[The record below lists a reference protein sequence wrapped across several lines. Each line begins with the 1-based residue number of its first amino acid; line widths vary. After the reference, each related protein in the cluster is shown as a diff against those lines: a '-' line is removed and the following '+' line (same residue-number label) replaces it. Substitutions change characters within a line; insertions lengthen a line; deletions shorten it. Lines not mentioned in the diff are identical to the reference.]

1 LNSTATQSV
10 QDETATDDQSRE
22 AADRVADERAE
33 DNGMI
38 VHQGVI
44 TNVQSS
50 KDPDAFTAR

>member
-1 LNSTATQSV
+1 
-10 QDETATDDQSRE
+10 
-22 AADRVADERAE
+22 VAVERAE
-33 DNGMI
+33 DDGMI